1 MKLSIFILLLSSS
14 FLLFLPAALAASQ
27 EIAVTN
33 ASEAELYDLFIVP
46 AGSAERG
53 PNALNGKELLN
64 GKRLQIVFANFEAGD
79 TKWDI
84 VGINC
89 CGEKLRWQQ
98 LDLNSIR
105 SITLRDGGIV
115 EFN

>member
-1 MKLSIFILLLSSS
+1 MKLSFFILLLISSL
-14 FLLFLPAALAASQ
+14 LLFLPAALAASQ
-27 EIAVTN
+27 EITVTN
-33 ASEAELYDLFIVP
+33 ASESDLYDLFIVP
-46 AGSAERG
+46 AGSADRG

-64 GKRLQIVFANFEAGD
+64 GNRRQIVFANFEAGD

-89 CGEKLRWQQ
+89 CGEKLKWQQ
-98 LDLNSIR
+98 FDLNSIR
-105 SITLRDGGIV
+105 SITLRDGGIA